1 MEQNV
6 CTKLIRALG
15 LIRQNTDALSC
26 GDYRELVLT
35 NRQYAFS
42 RSYEGQTVIVAVNN
56 DNNDAKVSLPASDAG
71 EYTDA
76 LSGEKVSVE
85 NGKLTAL
92 IRANGGSIFLPAGVY
107 QKEYEPIEFAV
118 AGEPEK
124 EIKEPEEK
132 LPVAEEKEKEPAA
145 AKVSN
150 TYEEMSI
157 EELQEGILEKMK
169 QNGPVTE
176 RMRREVMENVY
187 HNSLVNWIKSFR

>member
-1 MEQNV
+1 M
-6 CTKLIRALG
+6 
-15 LIRQNTDALSC
+15 
-26 GDYRELVLT
+26 
-35 NRQYAFS
+35 
-42 RSYEGQTVIVAVNN
+42 
-56 DNNDAKVSLPASDAG
+56 
-71 EYTDA
+71 
-76 LSGEKVSVE
+76 E

-132 LPVAEEKEKEPAA
+132 LPVAEEKEKEPVQEQKPEKKKEKEPAA

-187 HNSLVNWIKSFR
+187 HNSLVN